1 MKKTAGLCPAI
12 LIMAL
17 SLSGCGGVSMDVDTN
32 TLYVG
37 SNGKITEVIVEDF
50 GEDYYDE
57 DELKSYIDDAV
68 ASYQEENGK
77 SGVEVKKYEVKNGV
91 ARLLMEYDGYDSYA
105 SFNEAKLYTGTLRRH
120 RRTVMILM

>member
-91 ARLLMEYDGYDSYA
+91 ARLLMEYDGLRQLRVFQRGKAVYGNSA
-105 SFNEAKLYTGTLRRH
+105 AGTGGRL
-120 RRTVMILM
+120 

>member
-1 MKKTAGLCPAI
+1 
-12 LIMAL
+12 
-17 SLSGCGGVSMDVDTN
+17 MDVDTN

-68 ASYQEENGK
+68 ASYQEENGIRSEK
-77 SGVEVKKYEVKNGV
+77 
-91 ARLLMEYDGYDSYA
+91 RCCA
-105 SFNEAKLYTGTLRRH
+105 SFDG
-120 RRTVMILM
+120 V

>member
-37 SNGKITEVIVEDF
+37 SNEKHLF
-50 GEDYYDE
+50 GDR
-57 DELKSYIDDAV
+57 KGI
-68 ASYQEENGK
+68 K
-77 SGVEVKKYEVKNGV
+77 
-91 ARLLMEYDGYDSYA
+91 
-105 SFNEAKLYTGTLRRH
+105 FF
-120 RRTVMILM
+120 